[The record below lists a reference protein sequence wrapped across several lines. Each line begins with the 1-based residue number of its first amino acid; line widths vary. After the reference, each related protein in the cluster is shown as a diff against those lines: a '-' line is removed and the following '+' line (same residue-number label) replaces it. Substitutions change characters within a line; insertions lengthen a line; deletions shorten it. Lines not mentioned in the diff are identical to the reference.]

1 MTRKKSDKGLV
12 PVFIPSLVSVF
23 MRHELDKGTQLTEQ
37 EVIAIRGKS
46 IPVALRR
53 SDALRLEDHR
63 GYQDVDPAHCWE
75 TWRKLRNTMKPR
87 QKT

>member
-1 MTRKKSDKGLV
+1 MTRKISNTDFF
-12 PVFIPSLVSVF
+12 PVFIPSLVSVLKG
-23 MRHELDKGTQLTEQ
+23 HELDKGTQLTEQ

-46 IPVALRR
+46 IPVALSR